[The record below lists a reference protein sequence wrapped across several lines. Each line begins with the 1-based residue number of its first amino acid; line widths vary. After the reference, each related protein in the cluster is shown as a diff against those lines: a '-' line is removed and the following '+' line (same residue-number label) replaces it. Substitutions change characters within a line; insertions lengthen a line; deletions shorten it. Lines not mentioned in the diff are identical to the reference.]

1 MEDFSFKIIAS
12 QSSHNAA
19 VYGLSKSNGNH
30 SFFSASGDRFIAE
43 WNGKTLAQETFAI
56 KLEEAAYVVFAIPN
70 SGKIAIGTASG
81 AIHIVDRVSK
91 QEIKNL
97 AVHRN
102 GVYAFAFLQEQEML
116 ISCGGDGSLAL
127 WSTANWNLIRQLP
140 IGDFKIRSI
149 ANTSDEKHIA
159 IGCGE
164 GTIRI
169 LETNF
174 FNEIHTIKAH
184 QDGVGALQFM
194 ATKPVLLSGGKD
206 GFLRVWN
213 LKDNYTQLL
222 ELPAHYS
229 AIYSIAL
236 SQDEKHLVTTSRDK
250 SFKLWKLPEFEVFQ
264 RVEARDGGHS
274 HSVNGALWLSNSE
287 FVTCGDDRKIIL
299 SSIS

>member
-1 MEDFSFKIIAS
+1 MSEISFRILAS
-12 QSSHNAA
+12 QSNHNAA
-19 VYGLSKSNGNH
+19 VYGLSKSHGNH

-43 WNGKTLAQETFAI
+43 WNGTTLVQEAFAI

-70 SGKIAIGTASG
+70 TGKIAIGTASG
-81 AIHIVDRVSK
+81 AIHIVDRESK
-91 QEIKNL
+91 QELKNL

-102 GVYAFAFLQEQEML
+102 GVYAFAFLQDQEML

-127 WSTANWNLIRQLP
+127 WSAANWNLIRQLP
-140 IGDFKIRSI
+140 IGDFKIRAI
-149 ANTSDEKHIA
+149 AFTPDLKHIA
-159 IGCGE
+159 IGCGD
-164 GTIRI
+164 GSIRI

-213 LKDNYTQLL
+213 IKDDYSQLI

-236 SQDEKHLVTTSRDK
+236 SPGEKHLVTASRDK
-250 SFKLWKLPEFEVFQ
+250 SFKLWKLPEFEVIQ
-264 RVEARDGGHS
+264 RIEARDGGHS
-274 HSVNGALWLSNSE
+274 HSVNQALWLNNTD
-287 FVTCGDDRKIIL
+287 FVTSGDDRKIVL